1 MEKLLSIRR
10 ELFLNDIKLCYRE
23 WNEGKT
29 PLLLLHGL
37 ADHSLVWSS
46 LGDYFA
52 SDYQIIAPDLR
63 GRGESEKPEFGYS
76 FEDYIKDLEK
86 LALVQSD

>member
-1 MEKLLSIRR
+1 MGNLLPIHR

-46 LGDYFA
+46 LGDYLD

-63 GRGESEKPEFGYS
+63 GHGESDKPENGYS
-76 FEDYIKDLEK
+76 FEDYIKDL
-86 LALVQSD
+86 

>member
-1 MEKLLSIRR
+1 MEQLLPIRR

-37 ADHSLVWSS
+37 ADHSLVW
-46 LGDYFA
+46 
-52 SDYQIIAPDLR
+52 
-63 GRGESEKPEFGYS
+63 
-76 FEDYIKDLEK
+76 
-86 LALVQSD
+86 